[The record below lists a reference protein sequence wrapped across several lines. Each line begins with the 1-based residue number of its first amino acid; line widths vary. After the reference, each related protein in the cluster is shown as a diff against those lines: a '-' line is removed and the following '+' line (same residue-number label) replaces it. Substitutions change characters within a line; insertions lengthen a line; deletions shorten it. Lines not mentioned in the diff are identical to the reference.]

1 MATKA
6 KRHVH
11 KYHKVSLSY
20 ADVWACALPDCNHYM
35 PKHMEATLPGKY
47 SFCWQCGEKFL
58 LSPETMNLDKPKCLT
73 CLYGLVESPS
83 AEPDAPMSEALKHL
97 LEKLEV

>member
-11 KYHKVSLSY
+11 KYHRVDLGYSK
-20 ADVWACALPDCNHYM
+20 VWACALPDCNHYM
-35 PKHMEATLPGKY
+35 PKHMEATVEGKY
-47 SFCWQCGEKFL
+47 SYCWSCGEKFL
-58 LSPETMNLDKPKCLT
+58 MSAETMQRDKPICLT
-73 CLYGLVESPS
+73 CLHGLVEVQ
-83 AEPDAPMSEALKHL
+83 PDVPMSEALKEL